1 MPCNF
6 TMIFYGPKGR
16 SWALVA
22 PGGAPRGNNPPGRAK
37 RPRRALVGCAHL
49 GSPSDRLFA
58 L

>member
-1 MPCNF
+1 MPQNG

-22 PGGAPRGNNPPGRAK
+22 PGGSPEEGRTRQEAQV
-37 RPRRALVGCAHL
+37 PLVGCAHL
-49 GSPSDRLFA
+49 GYPPDRLFA